1 MPYDPEMDKM
11 LKKWKCEETGL
22 VVSIN
27 QYGNGEP
34 KVQIGPRILLKKD
47 GTERAPVKAGR
58 LTIEDIMWLY
68 DLIDDVKDEM
78 TKLAKPETIQSI
90 YEANNQTNQATTC
103 PSGRNKD
110 PNPPAITPRIMIS
123 GNAGKAKKVAS
134 GATQETMPK

>member
-58 LTIEDIMWLY
+58 LTIEDILWLY
-68 DLIDDVKDEM
+68 DLIDEVKDEM
-78 TKLAKPETIQSI
+78 TKLAKPE
-90 YEANNQTNQATTC
+90 
-103 PSGRNKD
+103 
-110 PNPPAITPRIMIS
+110 
-123 GNAGKAKKVAS
+123 
-134 GATQETMPK
+134 